1 MQPHSQ
7 LLAVSKA
14 ISRFFVI
21 MVSYKLTY
29 FNRRGRAEP
38 IRYLFA
44 VADVPFED
52 HRIDEKEEWPSIKAS
67 PSSSRIIV

>member
-1 MQPHSQ
+1 
-7 LLAVSKA
+7 
-14 ISRFFVI
+14 

-44 VADVPFED
+44 AAGVTYIDY
-52 HRIDEKEEWPSIKAS
+52 RINEKEEWPSVKGGKVITLGTVWV
-67 PSSSRIIV
+67 PDV